1 VEAMQLRVMSMGVRV
16 QSKVSVVLRTTGLL
30 LSMSSVY
37 LLITSAVRSGIAV
50 LTRVVLLRPR
60 RLRLSSVIGYWRSAF
75 LACLYSTALIIF

>member
-16 QSKVSVVLRTTGLL
+16 QSKVSVVLQTTGLL

-50 LTRVVLLRPR
+50 LTRVVLLRPQAVAS
-60 RLRLSSVIGYWRSAF
+60 LWCNWLF
-75 LACLYSTALIIF
+75 QIFGP